1 MNYVTD
7 TRRRPSW
14 YITTAIPYV
23 NAAPHIGFALELVQ
37 ADCLARFH
45 QAAGYDVRF
54 QTGSDENSL
63 KNVVA
68 AQKAGVP
75 TRQLVA
81 DNAQLFVRLGNALNT
96 RADGFIRTSADARH
110 RLGVEK
116 LWRAAD
122 ARGDIYKKAYKGLYC
137 VGCEQFYRP
146 DDLDDGRC
154 PEHGTEPEEVA
165 EENYFFRLSRY
176 RDTLFDL
183 ITSGTLSIEPASR
196 RNEVLRWLEDGLEDF
211 SISRSSERAHGWGL
225 PVPGDPDQV
234 IYVWFDALGNYVT
247 ALDYDIEGGLYQRY
261 WADAERRSHVVGK
274 GITRFH
280 AIYWPAMLLS
290 AGLPLPDRILVH
302 GYVTVEGDK
311 IGKSTGNAVDPL
323 PVIATHGADALR
335 YYLLRHIR
343 TAEDGDFS
351 LERLAQ
357 AYDTELAGQFGNL
370 ANRVLSLIERYT
382 DSVVPARA
390 DVAETTAL
398 GQAAEALP
406 DVVAAHV
413 ERFSL
418 HEALAA
424 IWEVI
429 GEANR
434 HVAAT
439 EPWSLAKRIA
449 ALGDGAEAD
458 AVQQELDTC
467 LHDLAAALDAIARAC
482 WPFLPE
488 ASEKLLA
495 QLGLTSA
502 ADRRPLTGRR
512 VRSGSVLFPR

>member
-1 MNYVTD
+1 MNYHSD
-7 TRRRPSW
+7 TTRRPSW

-68 AQKAGVP
+68 AEKAGV
-75 TRQLVA
+75 TARQLVA
-81 DNAQLFVRLGNALNT
+81 ENAQLFVRLGNALNT

-122 ARGDIYKKAYKGLYC
+122 ARGDIYKKAYSGLYC

-146 DDLDDGRC
+146 DDLEHGRC
-154 PEHGTEPEEVA
+154 PEHGTEPEEVE

-176 RDTLFDL
+176 RHALL
-183 ITSGTLSIEPASR
+183 ERITSGELSIEPAGR
-196 RNEVLRWLEDGLEDF
+196 RNEVLRWLEEGLDDF

-225 PVPGDPDQV
+225 AVPGDPDQV

-261 WADAERRSHVVGK
+261 WTGAAQRSHVVGK

-323 PVIATHGADALR
+323 PVIAAYGADALR

-351 LERLAQ
+351 HERLAQ
-357 AYDTELAGQFGNL
+357 TYQTELAGQYGNL
-370 ANRVLSLIERYT
+370 ANRVLSLIERYA
-382 DSVVPARA
+382 DGVVPARA
-390 DVAETTAL
+390 ENAEPTAL
-398 GQAAEALP
+398 AKAVADLP
-406 DVVAAHV
+406 NAVAAHV
-413 ERFSL
+413 DRFSL
-418 HEALAA
+418 HEAVAA
-424 IWEVI
+424 IWDVI

-439 EPWSLAKRIA
+439 EPWSLAKQVA
-449 ALGDGAEAD
+449 ALDDSTEAS
-458 AVQQELDTC
+458 AARRALNTC
-467 LHDLAAALDAIARAC
+467 LHDLATALDAVARAC

-488 ASEKLLA
+488 TSEKLLA

-502 ADRRPLTGRR
+502 VDRRPLTGRR